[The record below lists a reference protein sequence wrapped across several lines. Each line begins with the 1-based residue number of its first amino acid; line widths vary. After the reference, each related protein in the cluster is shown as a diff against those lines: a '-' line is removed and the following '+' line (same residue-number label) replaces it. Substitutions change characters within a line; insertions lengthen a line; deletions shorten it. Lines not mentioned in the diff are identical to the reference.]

1 MTMFPARMVAAKK
14 SVYLEFAVVFVVAIL
29 ARGNDIFSLHWSCD
43 DFLSIADPD
52 GHGYVAS
59 QASQLRIFA
68 ALTTWILGL
77 LGTGF
82 PPIGSFWSACHTA
95 SMVVF
100 ALALRRLWIPG
111 SASIYGV
118 LIGLLFT
125 LFPYHINLL
134 SFQLQ
139 HPSMV
144 MSYLTGAYGIANVG
158 QPGSRRWLAV
168 LAIAA
173 SLSYQ
178 TMISYF
184 VAAGLV
190 LLLIQI
196 ARFGMQPQRESMA
209 EALRPVFAY
218 GTGMLMGLLAYCSIS
233 FIAVHLFA
241 VPVSG
246 RTQFASLDAWRP
258 KVQLLIN
265 HLKRTAFGAEP
276 SMARSPKLLQSFLWL
291 IVATGFAGQ
300 WFRQPGTRQ
309 RGFWWLVLLSLI
321 SVVMI
326 SAAFLPTIMMDHTSE
341 NPRNLL
347 ATVVFGAGMLS
358 LSSLLASRRL
368 RLLAILV
375 ACLLSLSYATITNL
389 LSVDQAR
396 LSQRDF
402 LQASRMVERLD
413 QLTGQQPLRTV
424 VLLGSY
430 TPGRGLRGREYY
442 QSGFE
447 VEWAKL
453 PLLQEASGRIFAH
466 PSDLDRVRAEAM
478 AVDRPAWPARES
490 VAVKGDLGLV
500 VLSRSDQRTP

>member
-1 MTMFPARMVAAKK
+1 MTMFVDKVLAAKK
-14 SVYLEFAVVFVVAIL
+14 SVYLEFAIVFAVALL
-29 ARGNDIFSLHWSCD
+29 ARGADIFSLHWSCD

-59 QASQLRIFA
+59 QAAQLRIFA
-68 ALTTWILGL
+68 ALTTWLLGW

-95 SMVVF
+95 SMIVF

-118 LIGLLFT
+118 LLALLFA

-144 MSYLTGAYGIANVG
+144 MSYLTGAYGIVNFNQSGV
-158 QPGSRRWLAV
+158 RRWLAF

-184 VAAGLV
+184 IAAGLV
-190 LLLIQI
+190 MLLIQLVRHQVDQGKQSL
-196 ARFGMQPQRESMA
+196 ADH
-209 EALRPVFAY
+209 LRPVLAY
-218 GTGMLMGLLAYCSIS
+218 AITILIGLLAYFLLS
-233 FIAVHLFA
+233 FAAVHLFA

-246 RTQFASLDAWRP
+246 RTKFAAFDQWPFKL
-258 KVQLLIN
+258 QLIVN
-265 HLKRTAFGAEP
+265 HLKRTAFGVEP
-276 SMARSPKLLQSFLWL
+276 SMARSTKLLQSFLWL
-291 IVATGFAGQ
+291 IVATGFVGQ
-300 WFRQPGTRQ
+300 FVRRPGQ
-309 RGFWWLVLLSLI
+309 RGRSFWFLLLFSLV
-321 SVVMI
+321 SVLMI
-326 SAAFLPTIMMDHTSE
+326 ASAFLPTILMDHTSE

-347 ATVVFGAGMLS
+347 ATVVFAAGLLA
-358 LSSLLASRRL
+358 LSSLLASYRL
-368 RLLAILV
+368 RSLAVVV
-375 ACLLSLSYATITNL
+375 ASVLALSYASITNL

-402 LQASRMVERLD
+402 LQANRMVERLD
-413 QLTGQQPLRTV
+413 LLTGQQPLRTV
-424 VLLGSY
+424 VLLGNTSPR
-430 TPGRGLRGREYY
+430 TGLRGSEYF

-447 VEWAKL
+447 VNWAKL
-453 PLLQEASGRIFAH
+453 PLLREASGRSFDD
-466 PSDLDRVRAEAM
+466 PSASDQAKAEAL
-478 AVDRPAWPARES
+478 AANRPAWPAKES
-490 VAVKGDLGLV
+490 VAVQGDLGLV
-500 VLSRSDQRTP
+500 VLSRP